1 MYSWVRSNLDQH
13 VLSSGFFGKMLR
25 NVFSFSG
32 QMIEPV
38 DGAQTSLH
46 CVLADDIRSGAFY
59 SQFGI
64 YTDKLAKAGAWPL
77 EKIPN
82 DNATD
87 ENATKLWEVSEK
99 LVEA

>member
-13 VLSSGFFGKMLR
+13 VLSSGFFGKMMR
-25 NVFSFSG
+25 KVFTWSG
-32 QMIEPV
+32 NMIEPE

-46 CVLADDIRSGAFY
+46 CVLADDIKSGAFY

-64 YTDKLAKAGAWPL
+64 YVDKPSKAGGWPL
-77 EKIPN
+77 EKMPN
-82 DNATD
+82 ANATD
-87 ENATKLWEVSEK
+87 KNATKLWEVSEK